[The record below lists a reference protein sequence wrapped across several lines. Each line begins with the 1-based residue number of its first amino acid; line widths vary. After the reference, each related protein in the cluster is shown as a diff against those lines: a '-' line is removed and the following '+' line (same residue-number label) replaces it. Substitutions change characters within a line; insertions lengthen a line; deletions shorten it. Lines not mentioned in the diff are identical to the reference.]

1 MKGRHSPKRN
11 AMGYY
16 QYLNNTSAQ
25 KRKMMNATQQFSS
38 SKLGV
43 KPAKSKSV
51 VKHKPNLGDET
62 RSEINDTILKE
73 KTTNNSNNTPVD
85 LLILAG

>member
-1 MKGRHSPKRN
+1 
-11 AMGYY
+11 
-16 QYLNNTSAQ
+16 
-25 KRKMMNATQQFSS
+25 MNATQQFSS

-51 VKHKPNLGDET
+51 VKHKPTFGDET